1 MLPFQVGEV
10 MLNYAEAAF
19 ELGRFTQEVA
29 DATINKL
36 RARGGTKNMTVGQID
51 ADWDTKR
58 DSDVAPVLWEIR
70 RERVMELATEGFHF
84 DDLRR
89 WKKKRKKYSTNNP
102 AEHLSVKQIMGTAAL
117 PNCRMKTELL

>member
-89 WKKKRKKYSTNNP
+89 WKKSGKSTQQTTP
-102 AEHLSVKQIMGTAAL
+102 RSIYQ
-117 PNCRMKTELL
+117 